1 MFVLSCVH
9 LFIRLLVYSFIHSI
23 NQSCVQGLE
32 VKREYLDLQKGY
44 RRDASAKAL
53 LLRFNHIFGVNFAK
67 VCEREG
73 EKVCVCV

>member
-1 MFVLSCVH
+1 M
-9 LFIRLLVYSFIHSI
+9 
-23 NQSCVQGLE
+23 
-32 VKREYLDLQKGY
+32 KREYLDLQKGY

-73 EKVCVCV
+73 EKVCVCVSVCKCVSV